1 MKQILY
7 IFWQC
12 TWGLPQ
18 TLVGLAVF
26 LFHLK
31 SKRCTFHNALV
42 TEWKSQSGVS
52 LGLFLFIQEGTLDC
66 RPLMVHEYGHAL
78 QSLVLGPLYL
88 PVVALPSALWFGLPV
103 LRKYRRRHHIS
114 YYSFY
119 TERWA
124 DVWGERICGESS
136 MGPRSSIK

>member
-1 MKQILY
+1 MKRFLY

-26 LFHLK
+26 LFHLHG
-31 SKRCTFHNALV
+31 KRCAFHHAVV
-42 TEWKSQSGVS
+42 TEWKTRSGVS
-52 LGLFLFIQEGTLDC
+52 LGLFLFMEEGTLEY
-66 RPLMVHEYGHAL
+66 RPLLVHEYGHAL

-88 PVVALPSALWFGLPV
+88 PVVALPSAIWFGLPA
-103 LRKYRRRHHIS
+103 LRKYRREHGVS

-124 DVWGERICGESS
+124 DAWGEWLCGEN
-136 MGPRSSIK
+136 SIGNRHKSK